1 MTEEDRK
8 LTVETETVEAPVAN
22 NLLLSNN
29 SNVVAPNPSIPSAST
44 STSPLHRE
52 IVDDSVATANTT
64 SNVVQHNLPTIDNN
78 LMDSDATSH
87 NQDHWHS
94 DINRAGT
101 SMSTSDI
108 PTDLHLEHIGS
119 VSSTNNNSNNAL
131 INHNPLSSH
140 LSNPSSSLRNKK
152 SSLLVASN
160 PAFASD
166 VELSKKKPA
175 VISNNMPTSNIALY
189 QTARSANIHG
199 PSSTSASK
207 AFRKASAF
215 SNNTAPS
222 TSNNIGSNTPPAP
235 LLPLPSL
242 SQQNKPKIIERP
254 TMHVTNSREILLG
267 ENLLDDTKA
276 KNAPAN
282 STTHDNGP
290 VANDGLRI
298 PNHSNAD
305 DNENNNKMKKN
316 KNINSGK
323 NERNDDTSKICT
335 TSTKTAPSSAPLG
348 STDNTQ
354 ALTASVSSSN
364 ADNHNNNKKKTSSN
378 NNGNNSNSASNKTNA
393 DIKNSNADLS
403 ASTSNNN
410 AINDDSH
417 ESNSEKPTKADFFA
431 ARLATAVGEN
441 EISDSEE
448 TFVYESAANSTKNLI
463 FPDSSSQQQQQ
474 QQPPKQ
480 QQQQQNHG
488 ITSKI
493 SAPLLNNNKKLL
505 SRLKNSRHIS
515 TGAILNNTIAT
526 ISTNPNLNSNV
537 MQNNNNLMSGHNH
550 LDELSSIKQEPP
562 HQLQQQQLP
571 MDVQSVDSYTSDNP
585 DSNVIAKS
593 PDKRSSL
600 VSLSKVSPHLLSSTS
615 SNGNTISCPN
625 VATNSQELEPNND
638 ISTKKS
644 LSNSTLRH
652 SSANRNSNYGDN
664 KRPLRTTVSKIFDS
678 NPNGAPLRRYSGV
691 PDHVNLE
698 DYIEQ
703 SHNYPT
709 MQNSVK
715 KDEFYNSR
723 NNKFPHGL
731 NFYGDNN
738 VIEEENNGDSSNV
751 NRPQHTNLQHEFI
764 PEDNESDE
772 NDIHSMFYY
781 NHKNDLETKP
791 LISDYGEDEDVDD
804 YDRPNATFNSY
815 YGSASNT
822 HELPLH
828 GRMPSRSNNDY
839 YDFLVGNNTGNNNQL
854 NEYTPLRMKRGQ
866 RHLSRTNNSIMN
878 GSIHMNG
885 NDDVTHSNIN
895 NNDIVGYS
903 PHNFYSRKS
912 PFVKVKNFLYLA
924 FVISSLLMTGFILG
938 FLLATNK
945 ELQDVDV
952 VVMDNV
958 ISSSDELIF
967 DITVSAFNPGF
978 FSISVSQV
986 DLDIFAKS
994 SYLKCDSNG
1003 DCTVMEQERKILQ
1016 MTTNL
1021 SLVEESANNDIS
1033 GGNIETVLL
1042 GTAKKLETPLK
1053 FQGGAF
1059 NRNYDVSVSSVKLLS
1074 PGSREAK
1081 HENDDDDDDDDDRN
1095 GGEDDGDDGDDEN
1108 NTNERQYKSK
1118 PNARD
1123 DKEDDTKK
1131 WKLLIKH
1138 DYELIVRGSMKYEV
1152 PFFNTQKFTAI
1163 QKDSMVH
1170 PGKK

>member
-1 MTEEDRK
+1 
-8 LTVETETVEAPVAN
+8 
-22 NLLLSNN
+22 
-29 SNVVAPNPSIPSAST
+29 
-44 STSPLHRE
+44 
-52 IVDDSVATANTT
+52 
-64 SNVVQHNLPTIDNN
+64 
-78 LMDSDATSH
+78 
-87 NQDHWHS
+87 
-94 DINRAGT
+94 
-101 SMSTSDI
+101 
-108 PTDLHLEHIGS
+108 
-119 VSSTNNNSNNAL
+119 
-131 INHNPLSSH
+131 
-140 LSNPSSSLRNKK
+140 
-152 SSLLVASN
+152 
-160 PAFASD
+160 
-166 VELSKKKPA
+166 
-175 VISNNMPTSNIALY
+175 
-189 QTARSANIHG
+189 
-199 PSSTSASK
+199 
-207 AFRKASAF
+207 
-215 SNNTAPS
+215 
-222 TSNNIGSNTPPAP
+222 
-235 LLPLPSL
+235 
-242 SQQNKPKIIERP
+242 
-254 TMHVTNSREILLG
+254 
-267 ENLLDDTKA
+267 
-276 KNAPAN
+276 
-282 STTHDNGP
+282 
-290 VANDGLRI
+290 
-298 PNHSNAD
+298 
-305 DNENNNKMKKN
+305 
-316 KNINSGK
+316 
-323 NERNDDTSKICT
+323 
-335 TSTKTAPSSAPLG
+335 
-348 STDNTQ
+348 
-354 ALTASVSSSN
+354 
-364 ADNHNNNKKKTSSN
+364 
-378 NNGNNSNSASNKTNA
+378 
-393 DIKNSNADLS
+393 
-403 ASTSNNN
+403 
-410 AINDDSH
+410 
-417 ESNSEKPTKADFFA
+417 
-431 ARLATAVGEN
+431 
-441 EISDSEE
+441 
-448 TFVYESAANSTKNLI
+448 
-463 FPDSSSQQQQQ
+463 
-474 QQPPKQ
+474 
-480 QQQQQNHG
+480 
-488 ITSKI
+488 
-493 SAPLLNNNKKLL
+493 
-505 SRLKNSRHIS
+505 
-515 TGAILNNTIAT
+515 
-526 ISTNPNLNSNV
+526 
-537 MQNNNNLMSGHNH
+537 MSGHNH

-839 YDFLVGNNTGNNNQL
+839 YDFMVGNNTGNNNQL

-1152 PFFNTQKFTAI
+1152 PFFNTQKSTAI